1 MMALLVLLA
10 SCANEREDKAKDED
24 VKNEVETTVV
34 DDTTLA
40 PGAEGDM
47 DFASMNVSGHLFA
60 KEGEILSVLD
70 EALGADNFASSK
82 GSVATVSENGEISA
96 LKKGV
101 TLIGYEKDGNIAAF
115 VLCVFGEGEG
125 RDRSAG
131 TPQLFEKGEEYTLV
145 TTVPVT
151 EYSSSDSTVV
161 DVSEAPLL
169 SFGECGYAVV
179 TASNVSRPFFYSF
192 IVYDR
197 TVE

>member
-1 MMALLVLLA
+1 MVALLALLV
-10 SCANEREDKAKDED
+10 SCASGGAGKANDEEM
-24 VKNEVETTVV
+24 KNEAEMTTV
-34 DDTTLA
+34 DDSTSE
-40 PGAEGDM
+40 AEEGI
-47 DFASMNVSGHLFA
+47 DFSSVSVSGHLFA
-60 KEGEILSVLD
+60 KEGESLSALD
-70 EALGADNFASSK
+70 EALGADIYASSK
-82 GSVATVSENGEISA
+82 GSVATVNENGEIAA

-101 TLIGYEKDGNIAAF
+101 TLIGYERGGETAAF

-131 TPQLFEKGEEYTLV
+131 IPQLFEKGEEFTLV
-145 TTVPVT
+145 TAVSVT
-151 EYSSSDSTVV
+151 EYSSSDSAVA